1 MKAGAYL
8 NGKRKKATMPSAL
21 NSSRTDLVILSQRL
35 RKRLEPSR
43 GERPGRPSDPSWRV
57 QRKLPMSEST
67 LQILEQVA
75 EEASSDERR
84 VSPMQIA
91 ALLVEDAVKGL
102 AEQLKHD

>member
-1 MKAGAYL
+1 
-8 NGKRKKATMPSAL
+8 MPSAL
-21 NSSRTDLVILSQRL
+21 KSGRTDLVLFGQRL
-35 RKRLEPSR
+35 RERLEPSR
-43 GERPGRPSDPSWRV
+43 GERPGRPTDPSWRV

-91 ALLVEDAVKGL
+91 ALLVEDAAKGL
-102 AEQLKHD
+102 AEQLQQD